1 MDQGR
6 QGRDQVDTAVVQDV
20 RGQRRA
26 APTSCARLQSWQL
39 SPHACNTGADQGLV
53 ADELEGEADQD
64 RPTDAMSSS
73 KWRRSPSHDK
83 CSRRFCGCSRNYGR
97 SHHPR
102 QHEAFD
108 CHAFKRNRQEECVQM
123 PVKIARSN
131 PSTIV
136 RAARAA
142 GSQPYLPRPGFQG
155 RCKIATLHAG
165 FGVIR
170 GMSDYSDT
178 AASTRN
184 KVAGG
189 IMSRRFWEIVLL
201 FAIALS
207 TGACERVERVLQAP
221 DGINLLKNGSFEDGV
236 IPTDPTADERFTAG
250 PNVVVLCD
258 GSTRIDHWVASGLG
272 PLNPTTCSNG
282 KTFNVLDY
290 VANPDHYEPNV
301 PPCPNSF
308 GIAAQEGNRFVNLVE
323 FFSGRP

>member
-1 MDQGR
+1 
-6 QGRDQVDTAVVQDV
+6 
-20 RGQRRA
+20 
-26 APTSCARLQSWQL
+26 
-39 SPHACNTGADQGLV
+39 
-53 ADELEGEADQD
+53 
-64 RPTDAMSSS
+64 
-73 KWRRSPSHDK
+73 
-83 CSRRFCGCSRNYGR
+83 
-97 SHHPR
+97 
-102 QHEAFD
+102 
-108 CHAFKRNRQEECVQM
+108 
-123 PVKIARSN
+123 
-131 PSTIV
+131 
-136 RAARAA
+136 
-142 GSQPYLPRPGFQG
+142 
-155 RCKIATLHAG
+155 
-165 FGVIR
+165 
-170 GMSDYSDT
+170 MSDYSDT

-290 VANPDHYEPNV
+290 VANPDHCEPNV

-323 FFSGRP
+323 FFSGRPPRNYGSVSQDVQTNVGQRYELSFFVGSSSEGRIVGDKSGAVSVEIAGVVIPDNPFPAPPPLTASNWPLGSGRARFGFTAVNETTTLTFHGTTVVPEAKGTAYIGLDNVSLQKVCNIVFALTVGCP